1 MPEII
6 ARVKHQNQERAKT
19 CRTFFLEILSPL
31 LLHLVVDDVE
41 SKNANGVDF
50 FLEATRAKPELFME
64 LEFGFFVAPVVVA
77 RSNSGEDMTEGINVP
92 RFL

>member
-19 CRTFFLEILSPL
+19 CRAFFLEILSPL

-50 FLEATRAKPELFME
+50 FLEATRAKPKLFME
-64 LEFGFFVAPVVVA
+64 LEFFVAPVVVA